1 MKKLLLLF
9 FLFFIKN
16 SFSNEIVNIKS
27 YDRDSYIRIMFETE
41 DKPQYFVTE
50 KEDNKIEVK
59 LPNAIIKNNLH
70 KNIDKLNIVEEIFL
84 FNENDGLKFTILL
97 KNGAKLMRYLYTAP
111 ANNTPYYRVIVDIT
125 KPTSLN
131 VFLENNLYEKN
142 ASTIKENDAKP
153 ISLDELIVN
162 NVNIEN
168 SFSTMDE
175 LIKENVKAN
184 TLDELLDLNNIN
196 EEEITKGFEEQNNE
210 EIDIDDFLKT
220 INFDVKPKKQRK
232 SKELKKYIVV
242 LDAGHGGKDP
252 GAIGL
257 ARTREKDVNI
267 SFALYIKNELE
278 KTGRIKVFL
287 TRSNDTFV
295 SLSNRVIKSRKW
307 NADLFISIHSD
318 SSTNRRARGL
328 SIYTLSKKASDTR
341 TADLIR
347 KSLTNRFNYWRN
359 KSKYDKMRY
368 QALNESVKFSSNLIK
383 NLKNDRVR
391 MFSSQP
397 LKQANFAVLLAPEYP
412 SLLIELGFIS
422 NRQDEYLLKTTSY
435 KKTIAKNIAKSV
447 KEYFKI

>member
-16 SFSNEIVNIKS
+16 SFSNEIVNIKT
-27 YDRDSYIRIMFETE
+27 YDRDSYIRIMFEMK

-50 KEDNKIEVK
+50 KDRIEVK
-59 LPNAIIKNNLH
+59 LPGTFMQNNLH
-70 KNIDKLNIVEEIFL
+70 KNIDKLNIIEEIFL
-84 FNENDGLKFTILL
+84 FNENDGLKFSILL
-97 KNGAKLMRYLYTAP
+97 KDGAKLMRYLYTAP
-111 ANNTPYYRVIVDIT
+111 AANTPYYRVIVDIT

-131 VFLENNLYEKN
+131 VFLENNLYETN
-142 ASTIKENDAKP
+142 TANENNTKSLNLDDLIANN
-153 ISLDELIVN
+153 ISM
-162 NVNIEN
+162 EN

-220 INFDVKPKKQRK
+220 ISFDTKPKPKKQ
-232 SKELKKYIVV
+232 KELKKYIVV

-257 ARTREKDVNI
+257 ARTREKDINL
-267 SFALYIKNELE
+267 SFALYIKQELE
-278 KTGRIKVFL
+278 KTGRIRVFL
-287 TRSNDTFV
+287 TRSNNTFV
-295 SLSNRVIKSRKW
+295 SLSNRVVKSRKW

-328 SIYTLSKKASDTR
+328 SVYTLSKKASDTR
-341 TADLIR
+341 TAELIR
-347 KSLTNRFNYWRN
+347 KSLVNRFNYWRN

-383 NLKNDRVR
+383 NLRNDRVK

-422 NRQDEYLLKTTSY
+422 NRQDEYLLKTLNY
-435 KKTIAKNIAKSV
+435 KKTIARNIVKSV